1 MDITNI
7 LIDAINN
14 QTPISFSK
22 YGDGEFACATS
33 HKGYNCDRDE
43 YTEKK
48 SDGLIASFKY
58 MVDEMPNSYIG
69 LWHDKRNSIFWEN
82 LITQPIKF
90 TKYHTFIM
98 YHNYEEEDI
107 PQKVELFKTI
117 KHSPMKKIYVCNPL
131 LEKAKILLDIDFMVH
146 VPLNNWF
153 DNQFDDILNQIKLLI
168 QSDTKY
174 IIMISAGMGAKIL
187 ICELSKLFP
196 DNIYLDFGSA
206 IDFICTKK
214 KSRGWEPSYD
224 TFMTLLKDLIPDNW
238 NDPKYEYIYNEAI
251 HKIGVHI

>member
-1 MDITNI
+1 
-7 LIDAINN
+7 
-14 QTPISFSK
+14 
-22 YGDGEFACATS
+22 
-33 HKGYNCDRDE
+33 
-43 YTEKK
+43 
-48 SDGLIASFKY
+48 
-58 MVDEMPNSYIG
+58 MVNEIPNSYIG
-69 LWHDKRNSIFWEN
+69 LWPDKNIAIFWEN
-82 LITQPIKF
+82 LTTQPIKF
-90 TKYHTFIM
+90 CKYTTLLM
-98 YHNYEEEDI
+98 THNNEPDDT
-107 PQKVELFKTI
+107 PQKLELFKKI
-117 KHSPMKKIYVCNPL
+117 KHSTMKKIYICNPL
-131 LEKAKILLDIDFMVH
+131 LEKAKILLDIDYMVH
-146 VPLNNWF
+146 IPLNNWF
-153 DNQFDDILNQIKLLI
+153 DNHFDDILNQIKLLI

-196 DNIYLDFGSA
+196 DNIYLNFGSA